1 MAPGLTSRGDFSIAL
16 LPLSGLLVQ
25 PLGVYVWVVAFVPS
39 HMTLASPESSR
50 KWYHLVEVRLGC
62 SRSQQGQI
70 IFLKRCRVS
79 KACAWKYQKFTGPFR
94 WVCQLAVG
102 SLTSPGTA
110 SETWAPAAIARVSHC
125 SLQQAPEGSH
135 TFSCSAPCVPGRDK
149 LRCPL
154 CSFLLSWCIFYIF
167 LRINYT

>member
-25 PLGVYVWVVAFVPS
+25 PLGVCVWVVAFVPS
-39 HMTLASPESSR
+39 RMTLASPESSR

-102 SLTSPGTA
+102 SSDLTWNCLGNLGSCGYCKSFPLFPPA
-110 SETWAPAAIARVSHC
+110 S
-125 SLQQAPEGSH
+125 
-135 TFSCSAPCVPGRDK
+135 
-149 LRCPL
+149 LRGLSQVQLLCAL
-154 CSFLLSWCIFYIF
+154 CS
-167 LRINYT
+167 REG